1 MKKTSLQIIKAI
13 FLFFVLFSFGQS
25 RFAEEKKS
33 TANAK
38 QTTKQSA
45 KNDKQSDKKNNK
57 TADKKTAKPAE
68 SDIKKITET
77 KDENAAK
84 PAVEA
89 EAAEN
94 AGKAAEEKKVAE
106 EKKEEGT
113 ADKKTDKQAEK
124 NADKTADKNANK
136 NAKNDGKK
144 EAKKEDKKDAT
155 TAKKDDK
162 SGKGVKKDDKKNE
175 KKSDGKEPVVALLP
189 AGKNADNLQN
199 AAQGATVSN
208 AEEYAAQLL
217 GAGDGAPT
225 PVVVQ
230 GSSSARKPSLKSDK
244 NLAAAEVKNQTKT
257 PVAPLPQAPVNP
269 NQWIGYK
276 QVEALAT
283 NGNPELA
290 LKQLNMR
297 LMNSPDDG
305 KAAYIKGLILMQLGR
320 ADEAERWFKMMQVN
334 FPSQSAASNALAVIY
349 QGRGDWNAARAT
361 LEGFLEREPDNINA
375 RKNLAYIYTKLAREQ
390 YYRATQTKKDPAVE
404 AKIHALDDLL

>member
-13 FLFFVLFSFGQS
+13 FLFFVLFSFGQTS
-25 RFAEEKKS
+25 FAEEKKS
-33 TANAK
+33 TASAK

-45 KNDKQSDKKNNK
+45 KNNKQSDKKNNK
-57 TADKKTAKPAE
+57 TADKKDAKPAE
-68 SDIKKITET
+68 QDIKQLTEG
-77 KDENAAK
+77 KDENAAI
-84 PAVEA
+84 PAVEG
-89 EAAEN
+89 ESSEN
-94 AGKAAEEKKVAE
+94 KEPAKK
-106 EKKEEGT
+106 EKKEE
-113 ADKKTDKQAEK
+113 QE
-124 NADKTADKNANK
+124 NTADKNADKASDK
-136 NAKNDGKK
+136 NAKSADKNAKDGDKK
-144 EAKKEDKKDAT
+144 TEKKDAKN
-155 TAKKDDK
+155 AKKDDK
-162 SGKGVKKDDKKNE
+162 SGKGVKKDA
-175 KKSDGKEPVVALLP
+175 KKSDGKEPAVALLP
-189 AGKNADNLQN
+189 AGKNADSLQN

-208 AEEYAAQLL
+208 AEEFAAQML

-244 NLAAAEVKNQTKT
+244 NLAAAEVKNKNQTKT
-257 PVAPLPQAPVNP
+257 PNAALSQMAVSS

-297 LMNSPDDG
+297 LMNAPDDG

-361 LEGFLEREPDNINA
+361 LESFLEHEPDNINA

-390 YYRATQTKKDPAVE
+390 YWRATQSKKDPAVE